1 MPANLQ
7 SKVVSFEEMQEK
19 KAYRDSKL
27 NDALVEERLMPIQ
40 AIVLGRK
47 GNDTAFIPGIISQF
61 FGAKTTSA
69 IKLKKQLGAISLT
82 LDMESYKEEVD
93 RKVNSVL
100 QKTPN
105 KRSLESMG
113 ASDISATKIARI

>member
-1 MPANLQ
+1 
-7 SKVVSFEEMQEK
+7 
-19 KAYRDSKL
+19 
-27 NDALVEERLMPIQ
+27 MPIQ

-47 GNDTAFIPGIISQF
+47 GNDAAFVPGIISQF

-93 RKVNSVL
+93 RKANSVL

-105 KRSLESMG
+105 KRSLESIG
-113 ASDISATKIARI
+113 AFDTSATKIARR